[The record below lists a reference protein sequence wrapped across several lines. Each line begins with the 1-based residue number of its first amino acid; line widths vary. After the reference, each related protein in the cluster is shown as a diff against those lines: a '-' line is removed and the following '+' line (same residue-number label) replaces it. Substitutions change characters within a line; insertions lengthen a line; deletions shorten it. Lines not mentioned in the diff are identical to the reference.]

1 MYCSS
6 PLSLFHL
13 CLLSREWKRS
23 THPLENFLCVPSYL
37 SVTQTFTS
45 DVVSRLLVQFLIVSI
60 FCYLN
65 TCQPACE
72 TLAQFLLS
80 LHKWHTDTTR
90 TRLLLQGVHDSQKSV
105 QLMVLE
111 NKNLHFKVN
120 VQALQE
126 SKKKNPIFFKMWKL
140 CCHVWRC
147 FVYLHAFCLC
157 RALSASLKSN
167 EGQ

>member
-126 SKKKNPIFFKMWKL
+126 SKKNPNFFLKCGNCVVMCEGVL
-140 CCHVWRC
+140 SICMH
-147 FVYLHAFCLC
+147 FVCVE
-157 RALSASLKSN
+157 LSAPP
-167 EGQ
+167 